1 MSLLKRI
8 KLYMER
14 DYHFFRAYMARF
26 KMWRIMQLVHIVSIF
41 SKDEEYKTMYRRMR
55 YEFDRR

>member
-14 DYHFFRAYMARF
+14 DYHFFRAYMAHF
-26 KMWRIMQLVHIVSIF
+26 KMWRIMQLTRIVAFF
-41 SKDEEYKTMYRRMR
+41 SKDEELKQMYNKMH
-55 YEFDRR
+55 YEFHRS